1 MSLGENRLKEMVKL
15 LEMVENMEEKKVEE
29 LVELGVG
36 KKMEKVGS
44 CDGRPKGLGGG
55 ELAVRACRE
64 QRR

>member
-36 KKMEKVGS
+36 KKMEKVG
-44 CDGRPKGLGGG
+44 CGGRP
-55 ELAVRACRE
+55 RAWWW
-64 QRR
+64 

>member
-1 MSLGENRLKEMVKL
+1 
-15 LEMVENMEEKKVEE
+15 MEEKKVEE

-36 KKMEKVGS
+36 KKMEKVG
-44 CDGRPKGLGGG
+44 CGG